1 MTNKFRE
8 KFFYTIL
15 TNIVSVLVILI
26 LPLFFGDNHIIQ
38 WYYQKISILFTS
50 YRNECIFIALMIG
63 VILCLYTIR
72 NHKKKEAV
80 AEKVIHEAFNY
91 QEILKT
97 KEKEREE
104 IIQETKK
111 AIRDYLRISLC
122 PYIQENE
129 MGKLIQNIDKWD
141 NTKGYILLPVITDG
155 RLSTLDLRHMIWNVG
170 KRLGWN
176 GNKCATFI
184 KVCFPIELKDLEI
197 ETIRRNL
204 RQRGNCIID
213 IDIPE
218 CGDYKFHINHTRKS
232 KL

>member
-72 NHKKKEAV
+72 IHKRNEAV

-97 KEKEREE
+97 KKKNEKKLF
-104 IIQETKK
+104 KK
-111 AIRDYLRISLC
+111 
-122 PYIQENE
+122 
-129 MGKLIQNIDKWD
+129 
-141 NTKGYILLPVITDG
+141 
-155 RLSTLDLRHMIWNVG
+155 
-170 KRLGWN
+170 
-176 GNKCATFI
+176 
-184 KVCFPIELKDLEI
+184 LKK
-197 ETIRRNL
+197 
-204 RQRGNCIID
+204 
-213 IDIPE
+213 P
-218 CGDYKFHINHTRKS
+218 
-232 KL
+232 